1 MAYKSLIDYYGGGM
15 VKPSKGYALGGLI
28 AGAGRQR
35 EYSGELRGLQ
45 QLAEQAAKRREK
57 LLGGGGW
64 KDKLKSF
71 ALGTAATAIAGPAGG
86 AVYKALEQAKREKGF
101 KKTDF
106 SGGKYAQDIRED
118 FGERESALKKQGL
131 SRIGLAG
138 IAGYAG
144 GKASGAFGKAVSG
157 IKGGIGQVKDIA
169 GFLKEGGTMGDVL
182 GGYAQKIGES
192 GVFGDTGIS
201 RGLLGMGAKAGIAPT
216 VTKRATELATPSAS
230 MENLLTAREGRYKIP
245 GSSYSPHTQRA
256 ESAEGLDITG
266 GEEWAVPGSEYARS
280 VLTPTIGH
288 GDLAETYAS
297 EMEPEIEEVEKMPF
311 GSTLREIWGSQTDEE
326 KAQEAARYQPW
337 ESPAAPSPSLAYQGQ
352 GPSSSLMGP
361 APQQQPV
368 PSMAGSLMPDM
379 PPAGFSGQD
388 ILGGEAGGD
397 EFEPFTIPSLLGG
410 DFPGYQP
417 DLGSYSEFASTWMP
431 AGLQTAGGIGYNRQE
446 GGLVDYMMPQGYQGG
461 GQVGYGTA
469 TDPLQA
475 LEQMGMGDVADDPKL
490 EKYMEDLPQFTMGY
504 KQQLGDVTAGGRAG
518 LMDISQQA
526 RTQQAGTGFAGGGAG
541 AVGQAQARKSLER
554 GVATGRRGVV
564 EGYQADLLSAL
575 ADIEAKG
582 GFEFGGS
589 DSNTPLTGEDL
600 AAHEAG
606 IGGGVHTP
614 EGIPEGWPSRQAFDN
629 WTQAGANPD
638 NATMYGW
645 QAP

>member
-15 VKPSKGYALGGLI
+15 VKPSQGYQLGGLI

-35 EYSGELRGLQ
+35 DYSGELRGLQ
-45 QLAEQAAKRREK
+45 QLAEQSARRK
-57 LLGGGGW
+57 QKAQRKGGILKTALGIGGTLLGGPMGAAVG
-64 KDKLKSF
+64 S
-71 ALGTAATAIAGPAGG
+71 ALGQALGEKS
-86 AVYKALEQAKREKGF
+86 YKDTSF
-101 KKTDF
+101 K
-106 SGGKYAQDIRED
+106 GGKYAQDIR
-118 FGERESALKKQGL
+118 GQLGKQEKAYKGQAGA
-131 SRIGLAG
+131 RIGLAG
-138 IAGYAG
+138 LAGYMG
-144 GKASGAFGKAVSG
+144 GKAGGMFGKAASG

-182 GGYAQKIGES
+182 GGYAQKVGES
-192 GVFGDTGIS
+192 GIFGDTGIS
-201 RGLLGMGAKAGIAPT
+201 RGLLGMGAKAGITPT
-216 VTKRATELATPSAS
+216 VTESMRRTMTDEGRKKAFESA
-230 MENLLTAREGRYKIP
+230 ENLLTAREGRYKIP
-245 GSSYSPHTQRA
+245 GSSLSPHTQRDQ
-256 ESAEGLDITG
+256 SAEGLAITG

-280 VLTPTIGH
+280 VLTPTVGH

-297 EMEPEIEEVEKMPF
+297 EMEPEIEEVEKIPF

-337 ESPAAPSPSLAYQGQ
+337 EAPAAHSPSLAT
-352 GPSSSLMGP
+352 PSFGEELIAGVYSDPVSG
-361 APQQQPV
+361 AVPQQQPV

-379 PPAGFSGQD
+379 PPVGFSGQD
-388 ILGGEAGGD
+388 MMVGQEGPDAI
-397 EFEPFTIPSLLGG
+397 FEPFMIESLLGSEYQ
-410 DFPGYQP
+410 GYQP
-417 DLGSYSEFASTWMP
+417 ELGSYSEFASDWMP
-431 AGLQTAGGIGYNRQE
+431 AGLQTAGGIR
-446 GGLVDYMMPQGYQGG
+446 GYQGG

-490 EKYMEDLPQFTMGY
+490 KQYMEDLPQFTMGY
-504 KQQLGDVTAGGRAG
+504 KQQLGDVMAGGRAG

-582 GFEFGGS
+582 GFEFGRRS
-589 DSNTPLTGEDL
+589 DPHAFDVAPTGE
-600 AAHEAG
+600 AG
-606 IGGGVHTP
+606 WSPPAGTEGATYNFGGT
-614 EGIPEGWPSRQAFDN
+614 N
-629 WTQAGANPD
+629 WVFKNGDWVSEDEYHDRSQED
-638 NATMYGW
+638 YG
-645 QAP
+645 P